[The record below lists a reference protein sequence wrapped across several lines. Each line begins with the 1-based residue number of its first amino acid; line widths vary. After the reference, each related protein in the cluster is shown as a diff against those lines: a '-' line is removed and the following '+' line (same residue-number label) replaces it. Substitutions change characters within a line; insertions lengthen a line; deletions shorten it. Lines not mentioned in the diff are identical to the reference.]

1 MKQAELDRQF
11 MEQALEQ
18 AGLAAIAGEVPV
30 GAVIVRN
37 GEVISKAFNQPI
49 TNHDPSAHAEML
61 ALRQAALSAENYR
74 LPGTTLYVTLEP
86 CIMCA
91 GAMLHA
97 RVDRIVYG
105 AADPKTGAAGSVLD
119 VFSSKQ
125 INHQTVVEG
134 GMMAEEC
141 GQLLRDFFKER
152 R

>member
-1 MKQAELDRQF
+1 MKQVELDRQF
-11 MEQALEQ
+11 MQQALEQ
-18 AGLAAIAGEVPV
+18 AGLAALVGEVPV

-37 GEVISKAFNQPI
+37 GEVIARAFNQPI

-61 ALRQAALSAENYR
+61 ALRQAALSEENYR
-74 LPGTTLYVTLEP
+74 LPGATLYVTLEP
-86 CIMCA
+86 CTMCA

-105 AADPKTGAAGSVLD
+105 AADSKTGAAGSVLD

-134 GMMAEEC
+134 GVMAQEC

>member
-1 MKQAELDRQF
+1 MKQLELDRQF

-18 AGLAAIAGEVPV
+18 AQLAAIAGEVPV

-37 GEVISKAFNQPI
+37 GVVLSKAFNKPI

-61 ALRQAALSAENYR
+61 ALRQAALSEENYR

-86 CIMCA
+86 CTMCA

-125 INHQTVVEG
+125 INHQTVIEG
-134 GMMAEEC
+134 GVMGEEC

>member
-18 AGLAAIAGEVPV
+18 AGIAALAGEVPV

-37 GEVISKAFNQPI
+37 GEVISRAFNQPI
-49 TNHDPSAHAEML
+49 TNHDPSAHAEIL
-61 ALRQAALSAENYR
+61 ALRDAAASAENYR

-91 GAMLHA
+91 GAILHA

-125 INHQTVVEG
+125 INHQTVIEG
-134 GMMAEEC
+134 GMMAQEC

>member
-1 MKQAELDRQF
+1 MEQAELDRQF

-18 AGLAAIAGEVPV
+18 AQLAALAGEVPV

-37 GEVISKAFNQPI
+37 GEVISKAFDQPI

-61 ALRQAALSAENYR
+61 ALRYAALSAENYR
-74 LPGTTLYVTLEP
+74 LPATTLYVTLEP

-125 INHQTVVEG
+125 INHQTVIEG
-134 GMMAEEC
+134 GLMAEQC